1 MTKKEIKNYGKSV
14 KTRLLTVANESG
26 IPYMT
31 ILVRYLQERL
41 LYRVSQSGYKE
52 NFYLKGGAL
61 LYAFNQEK
69 ARPTKDI
76 DFLGTHISNDRDY
89 IKGVFA
95 EIAAMP
101 CEEDGVKFDGDSIEV
116 IDITQEKK
124 YHGARLT
131 MTAHLDSV
139 RQQISMDIGFG
150 DIVTPGPQE
159 LSYPLLLENVP
170 SVDILA
176 YSLETVVAEKFEAMI
191 SLSVNNSRMKD
202 FFDIYR
208 ILESGDLKADVLIEA
223 VQNTFKNRKTVYVE
237 NHPLFGDDFYNDKNR
252 VARWKG
258 FLKGIKSKEDIA
270 FKDIGKRIKEY
281 LWDYWQLL
289 NPPKENDKEI
299 DNGIHK

>member
-14 KTRLLTVANESG
+14 KTRLLTVANESS

-31 ILVRYLQERL
+31 ILVRYLHERF
-41 LYRVSQSGYKE
+41 LYRVSQSEYKE

-76 DFLGTHISNDRDY
+76 DFLGTHISNDKEY
-89 IKGVFA
+89 IKGIFA

-101 CEEDGVKFDGDSIEV
+101 CKEDGVIFDGDSIEV
-116 IDITQEKK
+116 VDITQEKK

-208 ILESGDLKADVLIEA
+208 ILESGDFKADVLAEA
-223 VQNTFKNRKTVYVE
+223 VQNTFRNRNTVYVE
-237 NHPLFGDDFYNDKNR
+237 NHPLFSDNFYNDKNR
-252 VARWKG
+252 IARWKG
-258 FLKGIKSKEDIA
+258 FLKTIKSKEDIA
-270 FKDIGKRIKEY
+270 FEEIGKRIKSN
-281 LWDYWQLL
+281 LWEYWQQL
-289 NPPKENDKEI
+289 KQTAV
-299 DNGIHK
+299 GI